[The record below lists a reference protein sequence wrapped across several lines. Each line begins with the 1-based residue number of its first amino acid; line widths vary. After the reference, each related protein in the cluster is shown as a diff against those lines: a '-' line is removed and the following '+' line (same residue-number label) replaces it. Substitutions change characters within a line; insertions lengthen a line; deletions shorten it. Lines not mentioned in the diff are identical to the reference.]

1 MYSDMLQ
8 EIDKKINQKFQ
19 DGLDSLV
26 EDIDKRVRKETEK
39 QSEYFN
45 ERLCALQSFCAD
57 QITRSTDFLN
67 SQVMKGDLN
76 ENIRCDHK
84 ISGC

>member
-39 QSEYFN
+39 
-45 ERLCALQSFCAD
+45 
-57 QITRSTDFLN
+57 
-67 SQVMKGDLN
+67 
-76 ENIRCDHK
+76 
-84 ISGC
+84 